1 MSLVRLVRNRDESLH
16 FLVPNSSPGG
26 VVGPGVP
33 SCPPRSRGHPASAGI
48 GRPRA
53 QNVKVYGEP
62 PHHASGR
69 CARSAVGLA
78 ALPHFP
84 RPGFLVRVGDWGAE
98 CGARVK
104 TPRKMWQRHEI
115 FGKLRICAHVPTRR
129 LLPGRPARQPCT
141 RELRAAPGLDF
152 EPTPPSLDPT
162 PRAAP
167 PVRTSADV
175 GP

>member
-1 MSLVRLVRNRDESLH
+1 MVRLVRNRVELLH

-53 QNVKVYGEP
+53 QNLKVHGEP

-69 CARSAVGLA
+69 CARSAVRLA
-78 ALPHFP
+78 AWPHFP
-84 RPGFLVRVGDWGAE
+84 RPAFLVRVRDWGAE

-104 TPRKMWQRHEI
+104 TPGKMWQRHEI
-115 FGKLRICAHVPTRR
+115 SGKLRICAHVPTRR
-129 LLPGRPARQPCT
+129 LLPGRPAQAAHARAARCAGLG
-141 RELRAAPGLDF
+141 LRANTPLPGSHPPGRAPRSHFG
-152 EPTPPSLDPT
+152 
-162 PRAAP
+162 
-167 PVRTSADV
+167 
-175 GP
+175 